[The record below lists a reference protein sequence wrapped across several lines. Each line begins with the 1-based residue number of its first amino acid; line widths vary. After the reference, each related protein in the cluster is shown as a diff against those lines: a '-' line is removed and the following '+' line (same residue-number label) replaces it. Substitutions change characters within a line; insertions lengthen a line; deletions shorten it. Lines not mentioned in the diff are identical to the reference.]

1 MKKETNKRM
10 KQYLGRVKRQVNL
23 PNSMKERVM
32 QDFYSGIEDRRENG
46 MTDEEILTE
55 LGTPK
60 EAAAVL
66 NEQMREYT
74 YHKSPWRFLFLI
86 PLFMGAYEILATVIS
101 YILFLSLAD
110 PFFAAGEAASIGII
124 GGADG
129 PTAIFITSPDWVPIV
144 VPFCLLGFG
153 ILGYGMLSRCKR
165 K

>member
-1 MKKETNKRM
+1 MKKETNKGMR
-10 KQYLGRVKRQVNL
+10 QYLGRVRSRLNL
-23 PNSMKERVM
+23 PNAMKERVM
-32 QDFYSGIEDRRENG
+32 QDFYSGIEDRRERG

-55 LGTPK
+55 LGSPK
-60 EAAAVL
+60 DAAAVL

-86 PLFMGAYEILATVIS
+86 PLVIGAYDLISTVIS

-110 PFFAAGEAASIGII
+110 PFFATGEAASIGII

-129 PTAIFITSPDWVPIV
+129 PTAVFITSLDWVPTAAAL
-144 VPFCLLGFG
+144 CLLGIG
-153 ILGYGMLSRCKR
+153 ILGYRMLSRCKR